1 MARNPLAFPGK
12 AAAAEGYGGAQAYNA
27 TVVLHN
33 AHNNPLMR
41 VAAWVLQE
49 DAEARAK
56 QDKTGGFGK
65 FGWDPRSH
73 PACSEHPPRGCPV

>member
-1 MARNPLAFPGK
+1 MASNPLAFPGK

-56 QDKTGGFGK
+56 QDETGGFG
-65 FGWDPRSH
+65 WD
-73 PACSEHPPRGCPV
+73 